1 MGTPTSNL
9 AFDLFT
15 AEPRALASNAVLIKG
30 RKEAIL
36 VDSCL
41 IQSDAQKL
49 VSMIRGSG
57 RELTSILIT
66 HAHPDHY
73 FGLGALREA
82 FPAAKLYARKAVI
95 DGMREFRAKIVHWQ
109 EMYRGELPATLPLPE
124 PLEGDSLQLEGQDIS
139 FLDLFM
145 VETVYATAFYLP
157 AQKALIAGDLV
168 YAQAQHYMSDVNDP
182 DTWIEALEGVRKV
195 GPIEKL
201 FPGHGPVGG
210 VELLD
215 ASVQWMRDYKEVAMP
230 GVRFVDIAKGM
241 MARYPKHALAI
252 LLWVTRGPGFG
263 LCGAAEAGLPA
274 GLLGSAGSS
283 VADLAR

>member
-1 MGTPTSNL
+1 MGKTKL
-9 AFDLFT
+9 DLEFDLFT
-15 AEPRALASNAVLIKG
+15 AEVRALASNAVLIKG
-30 RKEAIL
+30 GDEAVL
-36 VDSCL
+36 VDNCL

-49 VSMIRGSG
+49 VKMIQSSR
-57 RELTSILIT
+57 RELTTVLIT

-73 FGLGALREA
+73 FGLAAIREA
-82 FPAAKLYARKAVI
+82 FPRARIYARKEVI

-109 EMYRGELPATLPLPE
+109 EMYRGELPADLPLPE
-124 PLEGDSLQLEGQDIS
+124 PLTGDSLQLEGHVIR
-139 FLDLFM
+139 FIDLFM
-145 VETVYATAFYLP
+145 VETVHATAFYLP
-157 AQKALIAGDLV
+157 AQKAFIAGDLV

-182 DTWIEALEGVRKV
+182 DTWMAALEGVRKV

-210 VELLD
+210 SELLD
-215 ASVQWMRDYKEVAMP
+215 ASVQWIRDYKEVAKP
-230 GVRFVDIAKGM
+230 GVRFVDIAKAM

-274 GLLGSAGSS
+274 GLL
-283 VADLAR
+283 

>member
-1 MGTPTSNL
+1 MTIPRGDL
-9 AFDLFT
+9 EFDLFT

-30 RKEAIL
+30 KNEAVL

-57 RELTSILIT
+57 RELTSVLIT

-73 FGLGALREA
+73 FGLGALHEA
-82 FPAAKLYARKAVI
+82 FPAAKMYARKEVI

-124 PLEGDSLQLEGQDIS
+124 PLLGDSLDLEGHDIA

-157 AQKALIAGDLV
+157 PQKALIAGDLV

-182 DTWIEALEGVRKV
+182 ETWIEALEGVRKF
-195 GPIEKL
+195 GPIDKL

-215 ASVQWMRDYKEVAMP
+215 ASVQWMRDYKEVALP
-230 GVRFVDIAKGM
+230 GVRFVDIAKAM

-274 GLLGSAGSS
+274 GLL
-283 VADLAR
+283 